1 MSRKDRAKQFA
12 PFDALK
18 GLQKALRLKEFEHEI
33 VEKGDVSEEN
43 LNKIST
49 IFLNLKKS
57 DVLKIKYYC
66 DGHYFEI
73 KGNCKLEIENNQL
86 VVKGKKIKLD
96 DVYDV
101 NLENSD

>member
-43 LNKIST
+43 SNKIST
-49 IFLNLKKS
+49 IFLNLKK
-57 DVLKIKYYC
+57 VM
-66 DGHYFEI
+66 F
-73 KGNCKLEIENNQL
+73 
-86 VVKGKKIKLD
+86 
-96 DVYDV
+96 
-101 NLENSD
+101 